1 MGGLELC
8 EKFYNAYG
16 KEALCAEFSDVLS
29 RIAVGLVGQ
38 GSECFGF
45 DDALSQD
52 HDFEPGFCLWVT
64 KADYDDFGF
73 RLERMYAKL
82 PKEFKG
88 FHRLTLSPV
97 GGSRHGVFCIE
108 DFYASFLGS
117 PSAPVSPEHWLS
129 IPPHALA
136 CACNGKVFR
145 DDAGIFSAIRNVLL
159 LGYPEDVRLKK
170 IAAHAAMMAQTGLY
184 NYGRCLSRGEN
195 GAAQLCVFAF
205 VKHAISL
212 IYLLNNQYEPF
223 YKWVYKGMR
232 GLPLLSSLEKDL
244 VVLSEGGN
252 TPAEA
257 TAKKKSME
265 KICHAFSNE
274 FKEQNLIADT
284 GCDFEKHAFLI
295 QDKIAD
301 PSLRNMHIMEAI

>member
-1 MGGLELC
+1 MAGLELC

-16 KEALCAEFSDVLS
+16 KDALGAEFSDVAS
-29 RIAVGLVGQ
+29 KIAVGLVGQ

-82 PKEFKG
+82 PKEFEG
-88 FHRLTLSPV
+88 FKRLALSPV
-97 GGSRHGVFCIE
+97 GGSRHGVKCIE
-108 DFYASFLGS
+108 DFYASFLGT

-136 CACNGKVFR
+136 AACNGKVFR
-145 DDAGIFSAIRNVLL
+145 DDAGIFSAVRNTLL

-170 IAAHAAMMAQTGLY
+170 MAAHAVMMAQTGLY
-184 NYGRCLSRGEN
+184 NYSRCLARGEK

-205 VKHAISL
+205 LKHAISL

-223 YKWVYKGMR
+223 YKWAYR
-232 GLPLLSSLEKDL
+232 GLRDLPLLSDLEDAL
-244 VVLSEGGN
+244 VALSEGGN
-252 TPAEA
+252 TPSEA
-257 TAKKKSME
+257 AAKKESME
-265 KICHAFSNE
+265 RICLAFSNE
-274 FKEQNLIADT
+274 FKEQHLITDA
-284 GCDFEKHAFLI
+284 GCDFEKQAFLI

-301 PSLRNMHIMEAI
+301 PALRNMHIMEGI